1 MIIRDVFL
9 DFACDMILFSEQPSL
24 AATPVRCS
32 KYLTGPFGITIS
44 ICQYI
49 AACLVWH

>member
-24 AATPVRCS
+24 AATREM
-32 KYLTGPFGITIS
+32 
-44 ICQYI
+44 Q
-49 AACLVWH
+49 